1 MSKPLSGVKIAIL
14 AANGFNQQNLTDTQK
29 TLNTAGASLKIIC
42 PDQGLVNG
50 WEGQGWGHHF
60 AVDQVLSTALGA
72 DFTMLV
78 VLGGTRSI
86 EKLKMT
92 AHTKRFIN
100 SFMTSGKPVAMLDDA
115 VDLLAFAGQDTV
127 VENHGNL
134 YAANAENPVSGIL
147 DFFISNVAPV
157 QQAA

>member
-29 TLNTAGASLKIIC
+29 STTAAGAALKIIC

-72 DFTMLV
+72 DFDMLA
-78 VLGGTRSI
+78 VLGGSRSI
-86 EKLKMT
+86 EKLKTT
-92 AHTKRFIN
+92 AHTKRVIN
-100 SFMTSGKPVAMLDDA
+100 SFMTSGKPVVMFEDA

-127 VENHGNL
+127 VENHSNL
-134 YAANAENPVSGIL
+134 YVVNAENPVGGML

-157 QQAA
+157 QKAA

>member
-14 AANGFNQQNLTDTQK
+14 SANGFNQQDLTETQK
-29 TLNTAGASLKIIC
+29 IMNAAGASLKIIS

-72 DFTMLV
+72 DFTMLIV
-78 VLGGTRSI
+78 PGGSRSM

-92 AHTKRFIN
+92 AHTKRFLN
-100 SFMTSGKPVAMLDDA
+100 SFMNAKKPVAMFNDA
-115 VDLLAFAGQDTV
+115 VDLLTFAGQDAA
-127 VENHGNL
+127 VESHSNL
-134 YAANAENPVSGIL
+134 YVVNADNPVSGML
-147 DFFISNVAPV
+147 EFFVSNAAPV